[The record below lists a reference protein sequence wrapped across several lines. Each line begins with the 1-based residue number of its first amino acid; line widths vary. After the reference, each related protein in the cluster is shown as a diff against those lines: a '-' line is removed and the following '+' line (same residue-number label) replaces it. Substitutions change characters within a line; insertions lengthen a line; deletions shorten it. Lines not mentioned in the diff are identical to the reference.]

1 MSLIEKAL
9 RKTREM
15 GGKPL
20 AHQAPIAPASTPERA
35 GSAGP
40 ASLARGTPGRRL
52 KLDTDWLQT
61 RGMIP
66 PEDAQ
71 RRHISQ
77 IRVIKNRLLRAAQAS
92 SSASDRVIM
101 VTSALSG
108 DGKTFSSISI
118 ALSLATERDYHVLL
132 VDGDVPKPNVGQ
144 LFGIDSE
151 PGLLDAARD
160 PGLDVEHMIIG
171 TDLPGLDLLS
181 AGHGGVDA
189 AEVMSSTGMREVLE
203 RLTAVPNR
211 IVLLDSPPLLQTSE
225 AVVLA
230 HFAGQ
235 VLLVV
240 REAVTPQRAVEESLA
255 MLGER
260 GGVSLVLNGA
270 TESRLEHYYYGYDQG
285 YGYGQLDSESERT
298 REVAGA

>member
-9 RKTREM
+9 RKTREL

-20 AHQAPIAPASTPERA
+20 ANQAPVAPAMTPEWA
-35 GSAGP
+35 AAEAP
-40 ASLARGTPGRRL
+40 ANLARGSPARRL
-52 KLDTDWLQT
+52 KLDMDWLRT

-71 RRHISQ
+71 RRHVSQ
-77 IRVIKNRLLRAAQAS
+77 IRVIKNRLLRTAQDS
-92 SSASDRVIM
+92 GGASDRVVMI
-101 VTSALSG
+101 TSALSG

-118 ALSLATERDYHVLL
+118 ALSLATERDFHVLL

-144 LFGIDSE
+144 LFGIDSA

-160 PGLDVEHMIIG
+160 PGLDIEQMIIG
-171 TDLPGLDLLS
+171 TDLPGLDLLP
-181 AGHGGVDA
+181 AGRGGTDA
-189 AEVMSSTGMREVLE
+189 AEIMSSAGMREVFE
-203 RLTAVPNR
+203 RLTAVRNR

-225 AVVLA
+225 AAVLA

-240 REAVTPQRAVEESLA
+240 REAVTPQRAVQESLT

-270 TESRLEHYYYGYDQG
+270 TESRLEKYYYGYGQD
-285 YGYGQLDSESERT
+285 YGYGQEGTEAERPH
-298 REVAGA
+298 EAVGG